1 MSINLIY
8 SFREG
13 MLGLKRARLATT
25 IAISTVTITLTLLG
39 IFIILTVNVQRVI
52 GLLNER
58 LNVEIFIDN
67 SLDPISIKLLQ
78 NNVSGIEGVE
88 TVTYISKEEA
98 LERFRDEFG
107 EDPLAILGEN
117 PLPASL
123 LVKIKNEYRNPG
135 KIVTVVENIK
145 VLKGVDEVIYHDR
158 LFRLINQ
165 YSKMILA
172 VDIGLFFIVLLSV
185 ILLVSNTLRLTILS
199 QQKNIQIMQ
208 LVGATINFVRRPYL
222 VQGVFQGF
230 IGGVISMGIIW
241 VIVQLIRF
249 RFPHLLVV
257 PLYVLIMPLLI
268 GVVISYLGSLMALK
282 RFLNA

>member
-1 MSINLIY
+1 
-8 SFREG
+8 

-25 IAISTVTITLTLLG
+25 IAISTVAITLTLLG
-39 IFIILTVNVQRVI
+39 VFIVLTVNVQRVI

-67 SLDPISIKLLQ
+67 SIDPLSIKLLQ
-78 NNVSGIEGVE
+78 NSVSGIEGVG

-98 LERFRDEFG
+98 LERFRNEFG

-123 LVKIKNEYRNPG
+123 LVKIKNDYRIPE
-135 KIVTVVENIK
+135 KMVSIVEDIK

-165 YSKMILA
+165 YSKVILA
-172 VDIGLFFIVLLSV
+172 IDIGLFFIVFLSV

-208 LVGATINFVRRPYL
+208 LVGATISFVRRPYL

-230 IGGVISMGIIW
+230 IGGVISMGIVW
-241 VIVQLIRF
+241 AIVQLIRF

-257 PLYVLIMPLLI
+257 PLLVLIMPLLI
-268 GVVISYLGSLMALK
+268 GMVISYLGSLVALK

>member
-1 MSINLIY
+1 
-8 SFREG
+8 

-25 IAISTVTITLTLLG
+25 IAISTVAITLTLLG
-39 IFIILTVNVQRVI
+39 IFIVLTVNIQRVI

-67 SLDPISIKLLQ
+67 SIEPLSIKLLQ
-78 NNVSGIEGVE
+78 NNVSGIEGVKA
-88 TVTYISKEEA
+88 VTYISKEEA

-123 LVKIKNEYRNPG
+123 LVKIKNEYRNPE
-135 KIVTVVENIK
+135 KIATVVENIK

-165 YSKMILA
+165 YSRAILA
-172 VDIGLFFIVLLSV
+172 IDIGLFFIVLLSV

-230 IGGVISMGIIW
+230 IGGVISMGIVW
-241 VIVQLIRF
+241 AIVQLIRF

-257 PLYVLIMPLLI
+257 PLHVLIMPLLI
-268 GVVISYLGSLMALK
+268 GVLVSYLGSLMALK

>member
-1 MSINLIY
+1 
-8 SFREG
+8 

-25 IAISTVTITLTLLG
+25 IAISTVAITLTLLG
-39 IFIILTVNVQRVI
+39 IFIVLTVNVQRVI

-67 SLDPISIKLLQ
+67 SLDPLSIKILQ
-78 NNVSGIEGVE
+78 NNVSDIEGVE
-88 TVTYISKEEA
+88 AATYISKEEA

-123 LVKIKNEYRNPG
+123 LVKIKNEYRNPE
-135 KIVTVVENIK
+135 KIVAVVKNIEG
-145 VLKGVDEVIYHDR
+145 LKGVDEVIYHGR

-165 YSKMILA
+165 YSKVILA
-172 VDIGLFFIVLLSV
+172 IDIGLFFIVLLSV

-230 IGGVISMGIIW
+230 IGGVISMAIIW

-249 RFPHLLVV
+249 RFPHLLIV
-257 PLYVLIMPLLI
+257 PLHVLVMPLLI
-268 GVVISYLGSLMALK
+268 GVVVSYLGSLMALK

>member
-25 IAISTVTITLTLLG
+25 IAISTVVITLTLLG
-39 IFIILTVNVQRVI
+39 IFIVLTVNVQRVI

-67 SLDPISIKLLQ
+67 SLDLYSIKLLQ
-78 NNVSGIEGVE
+78 NNVSDIKGIE
-88 TVTYISKEEA
+88 TVTYISKENA

-123 LVKIKNEYRNPG
+123 LVKIKNEYRNPE
-135 KIVTVVENIK
+135 KIVIVVENIK
-145 VLKGVDEVIYHDR
+145 VLKGVDEVIYHGR

-165 YSKMILA
+165 YSKVILA
-172 VDIGLFFIVLLSV
+172 IDIGLFFIVLLSV

-230 IGGVISMGIIW
+230 IGGVISMGIVW

-249 RFPHLLVV
+249 RFPHLLVI
-257 PLYVLIMPLLI
+257 PFYVLIMPFLI
-268 GVVISYLGSLMALK
+268 GLVVSYLGSLMALK